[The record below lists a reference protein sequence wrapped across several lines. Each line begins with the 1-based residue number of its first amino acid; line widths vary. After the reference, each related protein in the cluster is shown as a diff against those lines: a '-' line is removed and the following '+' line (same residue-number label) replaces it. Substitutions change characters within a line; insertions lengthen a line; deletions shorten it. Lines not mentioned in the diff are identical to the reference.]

1 MIARI
6 DGILIEKTPAYI
18 IVEAMGIGYEIIVPL
33 TTFYELPENN
43 QKVVLKIHTH
53 IREDAM
59 TLFGF
64 MTQKEKDV
72 FQLLITVTGIGPK
85 LAINILSGTDF
96 SELVSSIAQG
106 DLNRLVRIPGVG
118 KKTAERIIFD
128 LRDKKIIGLSTEWGE
143 EVSREPE
150 SIRLIK
156 EDALSALV
164 NLGYKQ
170 QRINDVLEEVLQN
183 TEGES
188 ISLDVVLKKSL
199 KILAK

>member
-6 DGILIEKTPAYI
+6 DGNLIEKTPAYI

-33 TTFYELPENN
+33 TTFYELPEIN

-64 MTQKEKDV
+64 LTQKEKDV

-85 LAINILSGTDF
+85 LAINIISGTDF
-96 SELVSSIAQG
+96 SDLVSSIAQG
-106 DLNRLVRIPGVG
+106 DLNRLIRIPGVG
-118 KKTAERIIFD
+118 RKTAERIVFD
-128 LRDKKIIGLSTEWGE
+128 LRDKKIICLSNEWEGD
-143 EVSREPE
+143 VSRDPE
-150 SIRLIK
+150 NIRLIK

-170 QRINDVLEEVLQN
+170 QRINDVLEQVLPD
-183 TEGES
+183 TDAES
-188 ISLDVVLKKSL
+188 ISLDVILKKSL

>member
-18 IVEAMGIGYEIIVPL
+18 IVEAMGIGYEIVVPL
-33 TTFYELPENN
+33 TTFYELPEINHR
-43 QKVVLKIHTH
+43 VILKIHTH

-64 MTQKEKDV
+64 LTQKEKDV

-96 SELVSSIAQG
+96 SELVFSIAQG
-106 DLNRLVRIPGVG
+106 DLNRLIRIPGVG

-128 LRDKKIIGLSTEWGE
+128 LRDKKIMALYSEWGE
-143 EVSREPE
+143 DVSGERAN
-150 SIRLIK
+150 IRLIK

-164 NLGYKQ
+164 NLGYKE
-170 QRINDVLEEVLQN
+170 QRINDVLEEVLRDH
-183 TEGES
+183 EAES
-188 ISLDVVLKKSL
+188 ASLDVILKKSL

>member
-18 IVEAMGIGYEIIVPL
+18 IVEAMGIGYEIVVPL
-33 TTFYELPENN
+33 TTFYELPEINHR
-43 QKVVLKIHTH
+43 VVLKIHTH

-64 MTQKEKDV
+64 LTQKEKDV

-96 SELVSSIAQG
+96 SELVFSIAQG
-106 DLNRLVRIPGVG
+106 DLNRLIRIPGVG

-128 LRDKKIIGLSTEWGE
+128 LRDKKIMALYSEWGE
-143 EVSREPE
+143 DVSGERAN
-150 SIRLIK
+150 IRLIK

-164 NLGYKQ
+164 NLGYKE
-170 QRINDVLEEVLQN
+170 QRINDVLEEVLRDH
-183 TEGES
+183 EAES
-188 ISLDVVLKKSL
+188 ASLDVILKKSL

>member
-18 IVEAMGIGYEIIVPL
+18 IVEAMGIGYEVIVPL
-33 TTFYELPENN
+33 TTFYELPESN
-43 QKVVLKIHTH
+43 QRVVLKIHTH

-64 MTQKEKDV
+64 LTQKEKDV

-106 DLNRLVRIPGVG
+106 DLSRLIRIPGVG

-128 LRDKKIIGLSTEWGE
+128 LRDKKIIGLFNEWGE

-150 SIRLIK
+150 NVRLIK

-170 QRINDVLEEVLQN
+170 QRINDVLEQVLRD
-183 TEGES
+183 TEEEIS
-188 ISLDVVLKKSL
+188 SLDVVLKKSL

>member
-6 DGILIEKTPAYI
+6 DGVLIEKTPAYI
-18 IVEAMGIGYEIIVPL
+18 IIEAMGIGYEVIVPL

-64 MTQKEKDV
+64 LTQKEKDV
-72 FQLLITVTGIGPK
+72 FQLLITVTGIGPR

-106 DLNRLVRIPGVG
+106 DLNRLIRIPGVG
-118 KKTAERIIFD
+118 KKMAERIIFD
-128 LRDKKIIGLSTEWGE
+128 LRDKKIIGLSNEWGE
-143 EVSREPE
+143 DVSSKPE
-150 SIRLIK
+150 DIRLIK

-170 QRINDVLEEVLQN
+170 QRINDVLEQVLRDAEEEN
-183 TEGES
+183 P
-188 ISLDVVLKKSL
+188 SLDIVLKKSL
-199 KILAK
+199 KVLAK

>member
-6 DGILIEKTPAYI
+6 DGLLIEKTPACI

-33 TTFYELPENN
+33 TTFYELPEIN

-64 MTQKEKDV
+64 LTQKEKDV

-85 LAINILSGTDF
+85 LAINIISGTDF
-96 SELVSSIAQG
+96 SDLVSSIAHG
-106 DLNRLVRIPGVG
+106 DLDRLVRIPGVG
-118 KKTAERIIFD
+118 RKTAERIIFD

-143 EVSREPE
+143 EASGVSEDT
-150 SIRLIK
+150 RLIK

-170 QRINDVLEEVLQN
+170 QRISDVLDQVLRD
-183 TEGES
+183 TEAENA
-188 ISLDVVLKKSL
+188 SLDIILKKSL